1 MALVG
6 TNTSWKTPAQ
16 NWETK
21 EAIPLSLF
29 LVISR
34 AGSFAVAF
42 FHLVHWIKSCSFL
55 SRSATRLFKRRRKKA
70 LTSDRVSY
78 LVIPVQGKIF
88 KALSVGR
95 IERMSTDA
103 NEKGKLRASTQRALI
118 TIAVKARTS
127 IRRECVNKSS
137 RYFLRLVETWDDV
150 YSYFNLSDLWAL
162 SFWIYVLLPETIER
176 ITWPLNPPTYSSK
189 KKTLLRKNTILQNT
203 TYNCKASF
211 RVPFDRPV

>member
-1 MALVG
+1 MKHSFNVSYANIRFLMCQEGVIWHCIHFG
-6 TNTSWKTPAQ
+6 LATKKRNLILITPFRAMSWSKYDFGGNKHFMKNVVAKLRNQKSNP
-16 NWETK
+16 
-21 EAIPLSLF
+21 PLII

-118 TIAVKARTS
+118 TIAVKAHTHTQR
-127 IRRECVNKSS
+127 V
-137 RYFLRLVETWDDV
+137 
-150 YSYFNLSDLWAL
+150 
-162 SFWIYVLLPETIER
+162 
-176 ITWPLNPPTYSSK
+176 
-189 KKTLLRKNTILQNT
+189 RK
-203 TYNCKASF
+203 
-211 RVPFDRPV
+211 